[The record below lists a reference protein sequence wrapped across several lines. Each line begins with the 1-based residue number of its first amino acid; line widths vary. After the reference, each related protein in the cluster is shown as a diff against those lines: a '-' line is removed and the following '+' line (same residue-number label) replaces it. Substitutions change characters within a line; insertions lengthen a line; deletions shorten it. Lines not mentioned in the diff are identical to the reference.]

1 MLYFGDSSTLP
12 ELSST
17 GSGCVGSSTS
27 VTGPADTSLPELG
40 REVLWLHR
48 RAACTVGDIFI

>member
-1 MLYFGDSSTLP
+1 MLYFGDSSTFP

-40 REVLWLHR
+40 VRSCGYTGGQRVQ
-48 RAACTVGDIFI
+48 